1 MYLAVAFFDYE
12 FWWEDTCICALFLH
26 PFLLPFP
33 SIVAI
38 LPFPSEVFFQ
48 TRFHRFQAQESW
60 KTDIQILS
68 LHSQFVK
75 TLINK
80 PICKVFVSEVVITSS
95 WQSVSSSYND

>member
-1 MYLAVAFFDYE
+1 
-12 FWWEDTCICALFLH
+12 LH

-48 TRFHRFQAQESW
+48 TRFHHFQAQESW

-80 PICKVFVSEVVITSS
+80 LICKVFVS
-95 WQSVSSSYND
+95 